1 MSDGNDLISFIA
13 SMSGEGNLRVE
24 ENLGDGFVR
33 LRVSEAERRQAKHDI
48 QHVEDIV
55 VEMLRNARD
64 AGARNIYLATSKEE
78 GVRTLLFLD
87 DGSGVPE
94 DMRDRIFD
102 ARVTSKLESMRMD
115 KWGVH
120 GRGMALFSIRQNT
133 QTAEVVT
140 SAQGGGSSFR
150 VVVDTASLGERA
162 DQSTWPTASKD
173 EDGILSC
180 VKGPHNINRAVC
192 EFACEELHGCDVYLG
207 TPTEIAA
214 TLYAHAASRVD
225 TTRLLFLDSEQSLPV
240 VDRLTCAADAGDFIR
255 IASDMGIE
263 ISERTAHRILGG
275 SIAPLKSIASRL
287 LREKEPAIGE
297 PAQIDL
303 TRDRRGLKISK
314 EDIASFSRTME
325 RDFTDLASRYF
336 LTLSREPKV
345 RVTKDRIT
353 VTFDIDKEDN
363 LPMCSPWGIF
373 TPTKTHQ
380 NMHFIRWRNVHG
392 VPQGLE

>member
-24 ENLGDGFVR
+24 ENLGAGYVR

-94 DMRDRIFD
+94 NMRDRIFD

-120 GRGMALFSIRQNT
+120 GRGMALFSIKQNAR
-133 QTAEVVT
+133 TAEVVT
-140 SAQGGGSSFR
+140 SSVGNGSSFR

-162 DQSTWPTASKD
+162 DQSTWPQAAKD
-173 EDGILSC
+173 DEGRLSC
-180 VKGPHNINRAVC
+180 VKGPHNINRSAC
-192 EFACEELHGCDVYLG
+192 EFACEELHDCDVYLG

-214 TLYAHAASRVD
+214 TLYAHACSRVD
-225 TTRLLFLDSEQSLPV
+225 SARLLFLDSEDSLPV

-255 IASDMGIE
+255 IAAGLGID
-263 ISERTAHRILGG
+263 ISERTAHRILAG
-275 SIAPLKSIASRL
+275 SICPLKSVASRL
-287 LREKEPAIGE
+287 LREKEPSSSV

-303 TRDRRGLKISK
+303 SRDRRGLKIAK
-314 EDIASFSRTME
+314 EDLALFSRVME
-325 RDFTDLASRYF
+325 RDFSDLASRYF
-336 LTLSREPKV
+336 LTLSKEPKI
-345 RVTKDRIT
+345 RVSKDRIT
-353 VTFDIDKEDN
+353 VTFDIDKED
-363 LPMCSPWGIF
+363 
-373 TPTKTHQ
+373 T
-380 NMHFIRWRNVHG
+380 
-392 VPQGLE
+392 

>member
-214 TLYAHAASRVD
+214 TLYAQAASRVD

-287 LREKEPAIGE
+287 LRERSL
-297 PAQIDL
+297 Q
-303 TRDRRGLKISK
+303 
-314 EDIASFSRTME
+314 
-325 RDFTDLASRYF
+325 
-336 LTLSREPKV
+336 
-345 RVTKDRIT
+345 
-353 VTFDIDKEDN
+353 
-363 LPMCSPWGIF
+363 
-373 TPTKTHQ
+373 
-380 NMHFIRWRNVHG
+380 
-392 VPQGLE
+392 

>member
-150 VVVDTASLGERA
+150 VIVDTASLGERD

-214 TLYAHAASRVD
+214 TLYSHAASRVD

-275 SIAPLKSIASRL
+275 SITPLKSIASRL
-287 LREKEPAIGE
+287 LREKEPAMGE

-303 TRDRRGLKISK
+303 ARDRRGLKISK
-314 EDIASFSRTME
+314 EDIATFSRTME
-325 RDFTDLASRYF
+325 RDFADLASRYF

-353 VTFDIDKEDN
+353 VTFDIDKED
-363 LPMCSPWGIF
+363 
-373 TPTKTHQ
+373 T
-380 NMHFIRWRNVHG
+380 
-392 VPQGLE
+392 